1 MDADCASKLVTPV
14 PWSFRGKAAKKSK
27 FSQNT
32 KEVRRSP
39 IEGTGSALNLTLR
52 TDLERF
58 GEIYSCVQP
67 YCTTVAAGDRIPRM
81 TRHAGGCTG
90 RQLSASKG
98 IWKQQLLEL

>member
-14 PWSFRGKAAKKSK
+14 PWSFRGKAAKKK
-27 FSQNT
+27 QILT
-32 KEVRRSP
+32 KHKGSTRSP
-39 IEGTGSALNLTLR
+39 IEVTDSALNLTLR
-52 TDLERF
+52 MDLERF